1 MRTTIVVFSA
11 ALVMA
16 GCGSN
21 KPIEQPPQGVQ
32 AQRIEAAPAFNAG
45 GLRFSALVMPD
56 SQVPL
61 AFRIPGYVVSLKQV
75 RAQDGRT
82 RDIAE
87 GDRVNRGEL
96 LVRIRAAEYQDKVQQ
111 ASSQTDAAE
120 AGAQKAKLDYDRAS
134 RLYETQSIT
143 KPEFDAARA
152 QYDATQAQLR
162 AAQAQTS
169 EAKIALRDTSLLA
182 PFSGEIVKKAVELGS
197 FVGPGVPAFAV
208 ANTDTVKI
216 VVGVPDTTVR
226 SLKVSQHVE
235 VSVDAFP
242 TRTFDARISRIAS
255 AADPKTRNFDIEV
268 AIPNRD
274 HLLKVGMIGSLEL
287 VSGDQEKEHSSLLVP
302 ISAIVQSANGKYG
315 VFLVSKSNA
324 GDIARLRTVEV
335 GAVEGSEIQVISGLA
350 SGDTVVTTGATLLK
364 DGQRV
369 EVLK

>member
-1 MRTTIVVFSA
+1 MRMTIGILSA

-16 GCGSN
+16 GCGST
-21 KPIEQPPQGVQ
+21 KPVEQPPQGVQ
-32 AQRIEAAPAFNAG
+32 AQRIEATPGVNAG
-45 GLRFSALVMPD
+45 GLRFSALVTPD

-75 RAQDGRT
+75 RGQDGRM

-87 GDRVNRGEL
+87 GDRVNGGEL

-111 ASSQTDAAE
+111 ASSQAEAAE
-120 AGAQKAKLDYDRAS
+120 AGAQKAKLDYERAS
-134 RLYETQSIT
+134 RLYESQSIT
-143 KPEFDAARA
+143 KPDFDAARA

-169 EAKIALRDTSLLA
+169 EAKIALRDTSLDA
-182 PFSGEIVKKAVELGS
+182 PFNGEIVKKEVELGS

-208 ANTDTVKI
+208 ANTDIVKI

-226 SLKVSQHVE
+226 SLKVGQPVE
-235 VSVDAFP
+235 VSVDALP
-242 TRTFDARISRIAS
+242 TRTFHARISRMAS

-268 AIPNRD
+268 ALPNKD

-287 VSGDQEKEHSSLLVP
+287 VNGDTKKQQPSLLVP
-302 ISAIVQSANGKYG
+302 LSAIVQSAEGKYG
-315 VFLVSKSNA
+315 VFLVSKSNT
-324 GDIARLRTVEV
+324 GDVARLTPVEV
-335 GAVEGSEIQVISGLA
+335 GDVEGSEIRVISGLSA
-350 SGDTVVTTGATLLK
+350 GSTVVTTGATLLK